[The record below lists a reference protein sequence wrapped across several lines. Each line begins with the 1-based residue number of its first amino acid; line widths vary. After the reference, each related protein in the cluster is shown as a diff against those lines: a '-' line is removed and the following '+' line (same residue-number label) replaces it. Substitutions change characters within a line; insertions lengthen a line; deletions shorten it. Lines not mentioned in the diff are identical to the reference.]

1 MIESKIAQSKTI
13 NMAHNRYYIVNATD
27 PNLPQIESVI
37 VGLPQNQRYSIDKTQ
52 IVVKLH
58 EGDHNNYTFLADYQ
72 EYNHEQILIVMSS
85 PEWSPEIPLE

>member
-1 MIESKIAQSKTI
+1 
-13 NMAHNRYYIVNATD
+13 MAHNRYYIVNATD

-58 EGDHNNYTFLADYQ
+58 EGDHSQYPFLADYQ
-72 EYNHEQILIVMSS
+72 EYNHEQILIVMST